1 MNKNVLDKESLTE
14 VVKIFQLL
22 NKEKDI
28 ENFMFDIFTDAELI
42 TLSKRWQI
50 LKLLSEGKSQR
61 AVAKELNVGL
71 CKVTRGAK
79 ILKNKKSIA
88 ADLLKN

>member
-14 VVKIFQLL
+14 VIKIFKLL
-22 NKEKDI
+22 NNEKDI
-28 ENFMFDIFTDAELI
+28 ENFMLDIFTDAELI
-42 TLSKRWQI
+42 ALSKRWRI

-61 AVAKELNVGL
+61 TVAKELNVGL